1 MHLIVTNCILR
12 HVMHTEMYA
21 EPCKT
26 TKIEVYEKRITGTLI
41 AVIAHRS
48 LIDRKRV

>member
-1 MHLIVTNCILR
+1 
-12 HVMHTEMYA
+12 MHTEMYA